1 MGRIDF
7 ANVNLGREGV
17 RSDEFNGFDGF
28 EIIHSSST
36 KFLFLNTFQR
46 CVRTEVVLKEGHTI
60 LLVSLT

>member
-7 ANVNLGREGV
+7 ANVNLGKEGL
-17 RSDEFNGFDGF
+17 RSDEFNGF
-28 EIIHSSST
+28 EIIHSFST

-46 CVRTEVVLKEGHTI
+46 CLRTEVVLKEEHTI